1 MVIYPIMYVPSA
13 YIMDYAVLAAF
24 ILYFAFV
31 LYIGYYFYNRS
42 HNMEDYILGG
52 RSMNPYVTALSA
64 QASDMSSWLLMGLPG
79 SIMLMGMGEVW
90 IGIGLAVGS
99 YLSWLFAAKKLRKH
113 SVVAGNALTLPQF
126 YSNRFKDR
134 SGIISLICSVI
145 VLFFFTIYVASG
157 FKGCGTILVT
167 IFPGLSLTL
176 AMVVGAAVIIAYTL
190 MGGYKAVCWTDF
202 FQALLMIVAVVV
214 VPLAALGHLGGWSE
228 VSSSLSTVFDGN
240 FMDLFYDGG
249 EKMAP
254 LAIMSLLAW
263 GFGYFGMPHIVV
275 RYMSIRHPEE
285 VKVARRVSL
294 AWIVIAL
301 TAVCFIAIIGR
312 AYLIEQGYTFVGNTV
327 LDPSGAS
334 YNPENI
340 FVTMAGDLFVPI
352 IAGFLFAA
360 VMAAIMSTADSQ
372 LLVASSSITNDLL
385 GGRFGLSDNKLMW
398 LSRVV
403 VVAIALLALILAV
416 FGGNNIMGLVSYA
429 WAGFGAAF
437 GPLTILSLYWKRMNF
452 YGAVSTMIVGFLTVV
467 LWNTFLTSSTGI
479 YELLPGFIFALI
491 AGVVVSLITP
501 SPSEEVL
508 QEFEDAQ
515 NYVEPE

>member
-1 MVIYPIMYVPSA
+1 MIIYPINDVHRS

-24 ILYFAFV
+24 ILYFAVV

-42 HNMEDYILGG
+42 HSMEDYILGG

-79 SIMLMGMGEVW
+79 SIMLMGLGEVW

-99 YLSWLFAAKKLRKH
+99 YMSWLFAAKKIRKH

-126 YSNRFKDR
+126 YANRFKDK

-145 VLFFFTIYVASG
+145 ILFFFIIYVASG

-167 IFPGLSLTL
+167 IFPGLDL
-176 AMVVGAAVIIAYTL
+176 AIAMLVGAIIIIAYTL

-202 FQALLMIVAVVV
+202 FQAILMVVAVVV
-214 VPLAALGHLGGWSE
+214 VPLAALGHLGGWNE
-228 VSSSLSTVFDGN
+228 VSTSLSTVFDGN
-240 FMDLFYDGG
+240 FLDLFSDGG

-254 LAIMSLLAW
+254 LVIMSLLAW

-294 AWIVIAL
+294 VWIIVAL
-301 TAVCFIAIIGR
+301 TAVCFIAITGR
-312 AYLIEQGYTFVGNTV
+312 AYLIEQGYTFVDGGV

-340 FVTMAGDLFVPI
+340 FVTMASNLFIPI
-352 IAGFLFAA
+352 VAGFLFAA

-385 GGRFGLSDNKLMW
+385 GGRFGLTDSKLMW
-398 LSRVV
+398 LSRIVV
-403 VVAIALLALILAV
+403 VIVAVLALILAL
-416 FGGNNIMGLVSYA
+416 FGGDNIMGLVSYA

-437 GPLTILSLYWKRMNF
+437 GPLTILALYWKRMNLH
-452 YGAVSTMIVGFLTVV
+452 GAVATMLVGFVTVIV
-467 LWNTFLTSSTGI
+467 WKYAFAASTGI
-479 YELLPGFIFALI
+479 YELLPGFFFALF
-491 AGVVVSLITP
+491 AGIIVSLITP
-501 SPSEEVL
+501 APSAEIL
-508 QEFEDAQ
+508 QEFDDAQ
-515 NYVEPE
+515 NYVEE

>member
-90 IGIGLAVGS
+90 IGIGLAAGS

-126 YSNRFKDR
+126 YANRFKDR

-145 VLFFFTIYVASG
+145 ILFFFTIYVASG
-157 FKGCGTILVT
+157 FKGCGTILIT

-254 LAIMSLLAW
+254 LAILSLLAW

-312 AYLIEQGYTFVGNTV
+312 AYLIEQGYTFAGNTV
-327 LDPSGAS
+327 LDPTGAA

-385 GGRFGLSDNKLMW
+385 GGRFGLSDDKLMW

-403 VVAIALLALILAV
+403 VVVIALLALILAV

-452 YGAVSTMIVGFLTVV
+452 YGAVVSMIVGFLTVV

-479 YELLPGFIFALI
+479 YELLPGFVFALI

-501 SPSEEVL
+501 SPSEDVL